1 MNMSGSN
8 RIAGK
13 LGGALS
19 FTTTPLDLSTQ
30 QTNGQYLDVGDWSF
44 GGDFT
49 FAAWV
54 RVDYT
59 NIGNMSLMGLSNGST
74 IDDLMLRQTNTG
86 QAHVRLLDTA
96 GGTEEYISNP
106 FYTAGQWT
114 HLLVTMIDGGA
125 NGSTV
130 KLYKDGS
137 LFQTSAADLSPPLEK
152 TRTEQFI
159 GRSTSDLKYFQGDL
173 DDLRLYDVVLTDS
186 EITTLYGEAATG
198 THYQIQA
205 LNNPTGFSA
214 SGLPTGLS
222 INPTT
227 GAITGQTTAVG
238 DHNITLTTS
247 NLSGTSPSKNLIL
260 TVAPEK
266 PLFSTSEVANPNN
279 LSGLKLWLDSSDST
293 TIFTDAALTSLSTST
308 VGGWK
313 DKSGN
318 NNHAIQSTSANQ
330 PSTTSSGI
338 QFDGSNDGF
347 TLTNDISEANLNMF
361 IVSSGSWFSVLPIMV
376 LTVPYF

>member
-1 MNMSGSN
+1 MNMSGAN

-13 LGGALS
+13 SGGALS
-19 FTTTPLDLSTQ
+19 FTTIPLDLSTQ
-30 QTNGQYLDVGDWSF
+30 QTNGQYLDLGDWSF

-49 FAAWV
+49 FSAWV

-59 NIGNMSLMGLSNGST
+59 NIGNMTFMGLSNGST
-74 IDDLMLRQTNTG
+74 VDDIMFRQTNTG

-106 FYTAGQWT
+106 FYTVGQWI
-114 HLLVTMIDGGA
+114 HLLVTMNDGGA
-125 NGSTV
+125 NASTV
-130 KLYKDGS
+130 KFYKDGS
-137 LFQTSAADLSPPLEK
+137 LFQTSSADLSPPLVK

-198 THYQIQA
+198 IHYQAQA

-214 SGLPTGLS
+214 TGLPTGLS

-238 DHNITLTTS
+238 DHNITLTAS
-247 NLSGTSPSKNLIL
+247 NLSGTSPVKIL
-260 TVAPEK
+260 SSRW
-266 PLFSTSEVANPNN
+266 LRIN
-279 LSGLKLWLDSSDST
+279 LSFQLRT
-293 TIFTDAALTSLSTST
+293 FC
-308 VGGWK
+308 
-313 DKSGN
+313 
-318 NNHAIQSTSANQ
+318 Q
-330 PSTTSSGI
+330 PH
-338 QFDGSNDGF
+338 Q
-347 TLTNDISEANLNMF
+347 
-361 IVSSGSWFSVLPIMV
+361 P
-376 LTVPYF
+376 